1 MNLIEEIKASDK
13 TMLILALSALAGF
26 AIMKVSAGFDTGVY
40 IGLGLTLASA
50 GLAVI
55 HRTKNRK
62 VKADPQQS
70 DVKPVKIS

>member
-1 MNLIEEIKASDK
+1 MNLTEELKARDK
-13 TMLILALSALAGF
+13 TMLILTFFAFAGF
-26 AIMKVSAGFDTGVY
+26 VIMKVSAGFDTGVY